1 MREYLTIQ
9 ADTWDQI
16 ALKVYGSELQTR
28 ELMAENGTGNPDLLT
43 AWRFEYGVRLV
54 VPDVTVSPESIN
66 TLPEY
71 RRSND

>member
-16 ALKVYGSELQTR
+16 ALKAYGSELQTR
-28 ELMAENGTGNPDLLT
+28 ELMAENGINNPDLLT
-43 AWRFEYGVRLV
+43 AWRVEYGVRLV
-54 VPDVTVSPESIN
+54 IPDVTVSPESIN

-71 RRSND
+71 RRNDD